1 MVAGSKSGLTAVVLC
16 DQADRHARG
25 AVELPACQ
33 LIFDAGD
40 LFAHGCQLKQFGFN
54 DRIIGLLRELRILDR
69 LVPQI
74 VRPIHAATLDP
85 RLAFHPAASAA
96 QIHRR

>member
-1 MVAGSKSGLTAVVLC
+1 MLRCISLLVALFGLGAMSDLSPLC
-16 DQADRHARG
+16 APKRTSAERADH
-25 AVELPACQ
+25 
-33 LIFDAGD
+33 
-40 LFAHGCQLKQFGFN
+40 LFTHRRQLKQPDFN
-54 DRIIGLLRELRILDR
+54 DRIIGLLRELPILDR

-96 QIHRR
+96 QIRRR

>member
-1 MVAGSKSGLTAVVLC
+1 MSKRGPTSGKP
-16 DQADRHARG
+16 DS
-25 AVELPACQ
+25 
-33 LIFDAGD
+33 
-40 LFAHGCQLKQFGFN
+40 N
-54 DRIIGLLRELRILDR
+54 DRIIGLLRELPILDR

-85 RLAFHPAASAA
+85 RLAFHPAASVA